1 MGVVRDNEGGPV
13 AEATA
18 QDGFRELCHD
28 AKQSI
33 ATIMLLASAGEAEVE
48 NRDQVLRRLN
58 QITRQT
64 RWMASL
70 LDDVL
75 GDADDLGLVDV
86 ALELERA
93 VKIATA
99 GFAGSLRLLTSE
111 PVHAVASPVR
121 LRRALANLLH
131 NAVRAA
137 GEAGCVQVRVVSRG
151 RSVVVDVE
159 DNGPGFGRLPTEHG
173 IGLAATR
180 RTVQSFGGSLTTGS
194 SSLGGALVR
203 VTLPSVPSRPRSAAC

>member
-1 MGVVRDNEGGPV
+1 MGAVRDHKGGPV

-48 NRDQVLRRLN
+48 DRDQVLRRFS
-58 QITRQT
+58 QIARQT

-75 GDADDLGLVDV
+75 SEADDLGLVDV
-86 ALELERA
+86 AQELEQTS
-93 VKIATA
+93 KIATA
-99 GFAGSLRLLTSE
+99 GFLGTLRLLTGE

-137 GEAGCVQVRVVSRG
+137 GASGCVQVRVVSRG

-159 DNGPGFGRLPTEHG
+159 DDGPGFGRLPTEHG

-180 RTVQSFGGSLTTGS
+180 RTVESFGGVLTTGT
-194 SSLGGALVR
+194 SSLGGALAR
-203 VTLPSVPSRPRSAAC
+203 ITLPAVPSRPRSAAC